1 MKKKTTTQK
10 NHTKDNDPKNPYE
23 KSSTTLMVNM
33 QKMEF
38 QICIIAKPKKRI
50 CGKKTELFSH
60 ITLGAHGGV
69 RNTGRTQ
76 GGRVVKSTIGTNKSV
91 EKCEN

>member
-1 MKKKTTTQK
+1 
-10 NHTKDNDPKNPYE
+10 
-23 KSSTTLMVNM
+23 
-33 QKMEF
+33 MEF
-38 QICIIAKPKKRI
+38 QICIIAEPKKRI
-50 CGKKTELFSH
+50 CGKNTELFSH

>member
-1 MKKKTTTQK
+1 M
-10 NHTKDNDPKNPYE
+10 
-23 KSSTTLMVNM
+23 
-33 QKMEF
+33 
-38 QICIIAKPKKRI
+38 AKPKKRI

-69 RNTGRTQ
+69 RNIGRTQ

>member
-1 MKKKTTTQK
+1 VKKKDNNPKKPHKRKRPQK
-10 NHTKDNDPKNPYE
+10 PIRKIKYNSDGKYA
-23 KSSTTLMVNM
+23 
-33 QKMEF
+33 KMEF

-69 RNTGRTQ
+69 RNIGRTQ